1 MPTKS
6 PKMSK
11 PSHSTAKQVSKVA
24 VKSAAKPVP
33 KSAAKPAVKSAP
45 KSAAK
50 VVAKAPVKAPA
61 KVLAKPA
68 AKPVVK
74 SAAKPE
80 EKKVIK
86 GSKSAAPAKLLK
98 GKSAPVKDQAKP
110 VKEVEEPPK
119 SLRQPKAAPEVML
132 GAKDITNYNSA
143 LKWLHQHQNHETLR
157 VVKYDPK
164 AFSLDR
170 MRELL
175 KVMGNPQDNLKC
187 VHVAGTKGKGSTCA
201 MLAAMLEGCGYSVG
215 LYTSPHLMDLRER
228 ISINTAMVPCNDL
241 FEIFREIA
249 KLESKIKPGLT
260 FFEIMTAA
268 ALQYFADQ
276 AVDVVV
282 LETGLGGRLDAT
294 NVVTPLVS
302 LITQISYDHM
312 NVLGKTLPEI
322 AREKGGICKKGV
334 PAITVDQQP
343 AEVEA
348 VLRESA
354 ESAGSR
360 LEVCGKEIDFSYR
373 FEANKELGP
382 HMRVSLLTD
391 KNKFEHLPVPLKGEH
406 QALNC
411 GLALAALDKL
421 AAHGFVFEEG
431 KVVAGLAT
439 TKLMGRMEEV
449 WNHPKVIIDGAHNAA
464 SLAALIKSIG
474 AHVPYDSMVMI
485 FACGADKDIKGMLE
499 QVAVGADKVIFTQA
513 KNNPRSVSEMD
524 LLRDFGEITGK
535 MAQHTP
541 DLQAALKL
549 AARAVSRDDL
559 ILITGSFYLAGEAR
573 KHFHQ
578 LSELRAQN
586 GKDSKDARAVVSA
599 AAAAAAAKRK

>member
-6 PKMSK
+6 SKSSK
-11 PSHSTAKQVSKVA
+11 PVA
-24 VKSAAKPVP
+24 KSAKP
-33 KSAAKPAVKSAP
+33 AAKPASKPASKPAKASA
-45 KSAAK
+45 KDRVAAK
-50 VVAKAPVKAPA
+50 KAEAEKTVKAD
-61 KVLAKPA
+61 KTKPA

-74 SAAKPE
+74 EA
-80 EKKVIK
+80 
-86 GSKSAAPAKLLK
+86 
-98 GKSAPVKDQAKP
+98 
-110 VKEVEEPPK
+110 VKEAPK
-119 SLRQPKAAPEVML
+119 SLRQPKEAPETLL
-132 GAKDITNYNSA
+132 GVKDITNYNSA

-175 KVMGNPQDNLKC
+175 KAMGNPQDNLKC

-241 FEIFREIA
+241 TEIFREIA
-249 KLESKIKPGLT
+249 KIEPKIKAGLT

-302 LITQISYDHM
+302 LVTQISFDHM

-322 AREKGGICKKGV
+322 AREKGGIYKKAV

-348 VLRESA
+348 VLREAA
-354 ESAGSR
+354 ESAGTK

-431 KVVAGLAT
+431 KVVAGLAS

-464 SLAALIKSIG
+464 SLTALVKSIG

-485 FACGADKDIKGMLE
+485 FACAADKDIKGMLE

-513 KNNPRSVSEMD
+513 KNNPRAVSEGD
-524 LLRDFGEITGK
+524 LIRSFSEITGK
-535 MAQHTP
+535 MAQHAP

-578 LSELRAQN
+578 LTELRAQKGQDN
-586 GKDSKDARAVVSA
+586 KDARAVVSA
-599 AAAAAAAKRK
+599 ANAAAAAKRK